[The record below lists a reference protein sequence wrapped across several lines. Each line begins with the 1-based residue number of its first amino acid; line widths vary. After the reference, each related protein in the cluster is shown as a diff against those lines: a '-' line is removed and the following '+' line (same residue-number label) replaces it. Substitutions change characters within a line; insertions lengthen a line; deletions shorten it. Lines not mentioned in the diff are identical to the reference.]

1 MTETI
6 TSPQNEKLKLLRR
19 LADRRHREN
28 EGLFV
33 TEGEDLLAAGLAA
46 GQRPA
51 ELLVAAGAGVET
63 AGQEATLVDPELMGS
78 VSALGSGTR
87 AIAVWAIP
95 EEAVGT
101 GPQADPAN
109 CVFLD
114 GVGDPGNVGTIVRA
128 AVALWGARVVAG
140 PGSADPYGPK
150 AVRASMGALFAL
162 PPRSAGLETT
172 PEPRLGLVTRGGG
185 DLDVEIAAHRPRTLC
200 LGAER
205 EGLAD
210 ATLAGCAGR
219 ASIPVREGAESLN
232 VAASAAIALHRISST
247 AGGGGTDDHA

>member
-1 MTETI
+1 MTDTI
-6 TSPQNEKLKLLRR
+6 TSPHNDKLKLLLR
-19 LADRRHREN
+19 LAERSRRER

-33 TEGEDLLAAGLAA
+33 SEGEDLLAAGLAA

-51 ELLVAAGAGVET
+51 ELLVAAGAGIDAAGATPIEVE
-63 AGQEATLVDPELMGS
+63 PELLAS

-87 AIAVWAIP
+87 AIAIWPIP
-95 EEAVGT
+95 PAPAADD
-101 GPQADPAN
+101 GP

-114 GVGDPGNVGTIVRA
+114 GVADPGNVGTIVRT

-162 PPRSAGLETT
+162 PPRSGDLGST
-172 PEPRLGLVTRGGG
+172 PEPRLGLVARGGEE
-185 DLDVEIAAHRPRTLC
+185 LDAAVATSRPLTLC

-205 EGLAD
+205 DGLAP
-210 ATLAGCAGR
+210 ATAAACALT
-219 ASIPVREGAESLN
+219 ASIPVNEGAESLN

-247 AGGGGTDDHA
+247 AGGGGTVDHA

>member
-1 MTETI
+1 MTEPI

-19 LADRRHREN
+19 LADRRHRER

-46 GQRPA
+46 GRRPT
-51 ELLVAAGAGVET
+51 ELLVAAGSGVET
-63 AGQEATLVDPELMGS
+63 AGQDATPVDPELIGA

-87 AIAVWAIP
+87 AIAIWPIP
-95 EEAVGT
+95 APAGAGE
-101 GPQADPAN
+101 PDSAD

-150 AVRASMGALFAL
+150 AVRASMGALFAM
-162 PPRSAGLETT
+162 PPRSGGLETT
-172 PEPRLGLVTRGGG
+172 PEPRLGLVARGGG
-185 DLDVEIAAHRPRTLC
+185 DLDEAIVAHRPRTLC

-247 AGGGGTDDHA
+247 AGAGGTV